1 MKRIVTQIIGTLFLT
16 LSAVHAQAQA
26 RRPTPP
32 AELKKLDVWIGSWE
46 LSGTARDQPADPEYN
61 LHWQLHEHWI
71 LDGFFMQV
79 DQTWEGGGQSTHALE
94 LLSYDQGKKIYADSG
109 FGSDGSTWSLTA
121 TFRGSTM
128 TERGETLAPDGTTT
142 RCRMTWVFSDDG
154 RSVSGTEECDK
165 SGVRWKAVEVKGTK
179 VEVKGTKSGL
189 PR

>member
-1 MKRIVTQIIGTLFLT
+1 MKRIFTEIIGTLLLT
-16 LSAVHAQAQA
+16 LAAADAQAQA
-26 RRPTPP
+26 RKPMPP
-32 AELKKLDVWIGSWE
+32 PELKKLNVWIGNWT
-46 LSGTARDQPADPEYN
+46 LSGAARDQPEGPEYD

-79 DQTWEGGGQSTHALE
+79 DQTWEGGGQVLHALE
-94 LLSYDQGKKIYADSG
+94 LLSYDQGRRIYADSG

-121 TFRGSTM
+121 TFRGTTM

-142 RCRMTWVFSDDG
+142 RCRMTWVFGDDG

-165 SGVRWKAVEVKGTK
+165 SGTRWKAVK
-179 VEVKGTKSGL
+179 VRGTKSPL

>member
-1 MKRIVTQIIGTLFLT
+1 MKRIVTQIIGTLFPM

-32 AELKKLDVWIGSWE
+32 AELRKLDVWIGSWE

-109 FGSDGSTWSLTA
+109 FASDGSTWSLTA

-128 TERGETLAPDGTTT
+128 IERGETLAPDGTTT

-154 RSVSGTEECDK
+154 MSVSGTEECDK

-179 VEVKGTKSGL
+179 SGL